1 MIAAAGDQWS
11 PEQWLVL
18 IGGVITLLGGQVVII
33 IKLIRGDRKT
43 DTTAADL
50 ATKVNA
56 TKSVTA
62 ASHNVVVAKVDEI
75 RDEQRRQAEEQRK
88 TSETLAASI
97 AVRQRLSN
105 TVDGHEVRLNDH
117 ARRITAAEAQIL
129 QIVAP
134 TPETPAPSPQD

>member
-1 MIAAAGDQWS
+1 MIAAAGDHWS

-33 IKLIRGDRKT
+33 IKLVRGDRKT
-43 DTTAADL
+43 DTTAAEL

-56 TKSVTA
+56 TQSVTA

-75 RDEQRRQAEEQRK
+75 RDEQHRQAEEQRK
-88 TSETLAASI
+88 TAETLAASI